1 MKILIKMDPNQ
12 FKALMEQQMYMFSK
26 MMEGM
31 QLRSQS
37 QESQGQ
43 RPSASNVQVP
53 QPSPLAVDGDMEEN
67 MDFFEKSWRDY
78 AKAIGMDRWPQE
90 ENGQKVSFLLS
101 VIGESAR
108 KKYFNFEL
116 TTAQSVDPDTA
127 LAAIRQ
133 KVVAK
138 RNIIVDRLDF
148 FSATQQA
155 RESIDEFVSRL
166 KTLAKM
172 AKLGVLQTEL
182 IAYKVVT
189 SNKWP
194 NLRSKMLTVTDITLD
209 KAVDMCRAE
218 EITAKRSHELSIP
231 NPEVEVNKIE
241 KGKSRYNYKSKMQK
255 CKFCGD
261 YHDFVRGSCPAFGKK
276 CHKCKRRNHF
286 EKVCKLNKDKK
297 SKSHRVK
304 EIKDE
309 SSDPEEST
317 SSSNDASS
325 EASEEEYEIGKI
337 IDNSAKGGS
346 VLAELE
352 LKFAKKW
359 KSVSCELDTGANT
372 SLIGYDWLVKLTGEK
387 NPQLLPSTYRLQS
400 FGGNPIKVLGE
411 VKIPCRRMKRR
422 FRLVLQVVD
431 VNHCPL
437 LSANASRVLGFIK
450 FCKSVKFGKSNG
462 NDPENVLRVHR
473 MAAEKIIEDHNG
485 IFVGYG
491 KFDGK
496 VSLEVDRSVPPSIQ
510 PPRRVPIAMRC
521 KLKKE
526 LELLEKEGIIVR
538 EVLHTEWV
546 SNMVIVQR
554 GNPETVSIRICLD
567 PIPLNKALKRPNLQF
582 VTLDEILPELG
593 KAKVFSTVD
602 VKKGFWHVELDEAS
616 SKLTTFWTPFGRYR

>member
-37 QESQGQ
+37 QETQGQ

-194 NLRSKMLTVTDITLD
+194 NLRSKMLTVTNITLD

-218 EITAKRSHELSIP
+218 EITAKRSHKLSIP

-241 KGKSRYNYKSKMQK
+241 KGKSRYNYKSK
-255 CKFCGD
+255 
-261 YHDFVRGSCPAFGKK
+261 V
-276 CHKCKRRNHF
+276 
-286 EKVCKLNKDKK
+286 
-297 SKSHRVK
+297 
-304 EIKDE
+304 
-309 SSDPEEST
+309 
-317 SSSNDASS
+317 
-325 EASEEEYEIGKI
+325 
-337 IDNSAKGGS
+337 
-346 VLAELE
+346 
-352 LKFAKKW
+352 
-359 KSVSCELDTGANT
+359 
-372 SLIGYDWLVKLTGEK
+372 
-387 NPQLLPSTYRLQS
+387 
-400 FGGNPIKVLGE
+400 
-411 VKIPCRRMKRR
+411 
-422 FRLVLQVVD
+422 
-431 VNHCPL
+431 
-437 LSANASRVLGFIK
+437 
-450 FCKSVKFGKSNG
+450 
-462 NDPENVLRVHR
+462 
-473 MAAEKIIEDHNG
+473 
-485 IFVGYG
+485 
-491 KFDGK
+491 
-496 VSLEVDRSVPPSIQ
+496 
-510 PPRRVPIAMRC
+510 
-521 KLKKE
+521 
-526 LELLEKEGIIVR
+526 
-538 EVLHTEWV
+538 
-546 SNMVIVQR
+546 
-554 GNPETVSIRICLD
+554 
-567 PIPLNKALKRPNLQF
+567 
-582 VTLDEILPELG
+582 
-593 KAKVFSTVD
+593 
-602 VKKGFWHVELDEAS
+602 
-616 SKLTTFWTPFGRYR
+616 

>member
-1 MKILIKMDPNQ
+1 M
-12 FKALMEQQMYMFSK
+12 
-26 MMEGM
+26 
-31 QLRSQS
+31 
-37 QESQGQ
+37 
-43 RPSASNVQVP
+43 
-53 QPSPLAVDGDMEEN
+53 
-67 MDFFEKSWRDY
+67 
-78 AKAIGMDRWPQE
+78 
-90 ENGQKVSFLLS
+90 
-101 VIGESAR
+101 
-108 KKYFNFEL
+108 
-116 TTAQSVDPDTA
+116 
-127 LAAIRQ
+127 
-133 KVVAK
+133 
-138 RNIIVDRLDF
+138 
-148 FSATQQA
+148 
-155 RESIDEFVSRL
+155 
-166 KTLAKM
+166 
-172 AKLGVLQTEL
+172 
-182 IAYKVVT
+182 
-189 SNKWP
+189 
-194 NLRSKMLTVTDITLD
+194 
-209 KAVDMCRAE
+209 
-218 EITAKRSHELSIP
+218 
-231 NPEVEVNKIE
+231 
-241 KGKSRYNYKSKMQK
+241 
-255 CKFCGD
+255 
-261 YHDFVRGSCPAFGKK
+261 
-276 CHKCKRRNHF
+276 
-286 EKVCKLNKDKK
+286 
-297 SKSHRVK
+297 
-304 EIKDE
+304 
-309 SSDPEEST
+309 
-317 SSSNDASS
+317 
-325 EASEEEYEIGKI
+325 
-337 IDNSAKGGS
+337 
-346 VLAELE
+346 AELE

-437 LSANASRVLGFIK
+437 LSAKASRVLGFIK

-546 SNMVIVQR
+546 SNLVIVQR

-582 VTLDEILPELG
+582 VNLDEILPELG

-602 VKKGFWHVELDEAS
+602 VKKGFWARGARRSQQQAYNILDALRS
-616 SKLTTFWTPFGRYR
+616 LPLDKTTVWNIIGA